1 MGGFN
6 TGSAYSFDLST
17 LQPTSASS
25 EQAVLRVGM
34 DIAPNPT
41 TNAANIVLTLPTA
54 SSIRLTLYEALGCE
68 VRTVAEVLYAA

>member
-41 TNAANIVLTLPTA
+41 TNAANI
-54 SSIRLTLYEALGCE
+54 SSYFAYSIVYSSDL
-68 VRTVAEVLYAA
+68 V